1 MEKLPKIV
9 VILGP
14 TASGKTDLALALAK
28 KYNGEIVSADSR
40 QIYRELSIGTA
51 KPAGEWV
58 KGVYLVEGVP
68 CHLVDFVDPTAVYSL
83 ADFKRDALKIIKDII
98 QHGKLPLL
106 VGGTGLYVAAIVDNL
121 DIPDVPPNETI
132 RRSLESRPLPELQAL
147 IQEIDPVTAKKI
159 DLNNPRR
166 LVRALEVAL
175 VSGESFAAWQ
185 KKSPPLFEVLLIGLS
200 WPKLALEER
209 IQKRLKTQME
219 QGFVE
224 EVEILWK
231 KYGLAVG
238 SSLSS
243 IGYKPFVSYLSGEIN
258 LAEALRIV
266 FYQTRQYARRQMT
279 WFKRDAR
286 INWITGADQAAADDL
301 ARDFLS

>member
-1 MEKLPKIV
+1 
-9 VILGP
+9 
-14 TASGKTDLALALAK
+14 
-28 KYNGEIVSADSR
+28 
-40 QIYRELSIGTA
+40 
-51 KPAGEWV
+51 
-58 KGVYLVEGVP
+58 
-68 CHLVDFVDPTAVYSL
+68 
-83 ADFKRDALKIIKDII
+83 
-98 QHGKLPLL
+98 
-106 VGGTGLYVAAIVDNL
+106 
-121 DIPDVPPNETI
+121 
-132 RRSLESRPLPELQAL
+132 
-147 IQEIDPVTAKKI
+147 
-159 DLNNPRR
+159 
-166 LVRALEVAL
+166 
-175 VSGESFAAWQ
+175 
-185 KKSPPLFEVLLIGLS
+185 
-200 WPKLALEER
+200 
-209 IQKRLKTQME
+209 ME